1 MKLLTAAVITLFS
14 LLAPFCSEAQELFNP
29 GSRAQAMGGVAAT
42 LADCWSVFGNQAGL
56 AQIHQPESA
65 GSFQSRFLISELSL
79 SSGLFVV
86 PVQSSV
92 FAVSIYQFGKA
103 PFRQNKIG
111 LAYARSIVPSL
122 NIGFQF
128 NYYRYSVFENNQSA
142 DSWGVE
148 LGLQYRIS
156 DEFSLGGHVTNPYQ
170 TFVETRF
177 GEFKYPVVVNV
188 GCMYRAS
195 ESFLMIAEVENR
207 FSEEV
212 IVKTGLE
219 YNLNERIFFRGGISG
234 KPFQLSAGFGFQV
247 KKLQIDL
254 ASTYH
259 QLLGNSPS
267 VSFKYQLKK

>member
-1 MKLLTAAVITLFS
+1 MKLLTAAIITLFS

-29 GSRAQAMGGVAAT
+29 SSRAQAMGGAAVT

-56 AQIHQPESA
+56 AHIHQPELA
-65 GSFQSRFLISELSL
+65 GSFQSRFLINELAL
-79 SSGLFVV
+79 ASGLIVV

-92 FAVSIYQFGKA
+92 FAVSVYQFGKT

-111 LAYARSIVPSL
+111 LAYARSITPSL
-122 NIGFQF
+122 NFGFQF
-128 NYYRYSVFENNQSA
+128 NYYRLSVFEDNRSVG
-142 DSWGVE
+142 SWGIE
-148 LGLQYRIS
+148 LGLQYRFS

-170 TFVETRF
+170 TFVETNS
-177 GEFKYPVVVNV
+177 GDFKYPGIVNV

-219 YNLNERIFFRGGISG
+219 YYLNEQIFFRGGITG
-234 KPFQLSAGFGFQV
+234 NPFQLSAGFGFQV

-254 ASTYH
+254 ASAYH

-267 VSFKYQLKK
+267 VSFKYKFKK

>member
-1 MKLLTAAVITLFS
+1 MKLLTAAVITLFL
-14 LLAPFCSEAQELFNP
+14 LLAPFCSMAQELFNP

-56 AQIHQPESA
+56 ANIHQPELA
-65 GSFQSRFLISELSL
+65 GSFQSRFLINELAL
-79 SSGLFVV
+79 TSGLVV
-86 PVQSSV
+86 IPVQSSV
-92 FAVSIYQFGKA
+92 FAVSVYQFGKT

-111 LAYARSIVPSL
+111 LAYARFITPSL

-128 NYYRYSVFENNQSA
+128 NYYRLSVFEDNRSVGL
-142 DSWGVE
+142 WGVE

-156 DEFSLGGHVTNPYQ
+156 DEFSLGGHLTNPYQ
-170 TFVETRF
+170 TFVETSS
-177 GEFKYPVVVNV
+177 GDFKYPCIVNV

-195 ESFLMIAEVENR
+195 ESFLMVAEVENR

-254 ASTYH
+254 ASAYH

-267 VSFKYQLKK
+267 FSFKYRFNK